1 VLADLRRTHERL
13 LAVVATLPE
22 GDLERLATH
31 FQPEELADDTD
42 AIAGWIAHICDEH
55 LREHVD
61 WIQRLTGSS

>member
-13 LAVVATLPE
+13 LAVVAALPE

-42 AIAGWIAHICDEH
+42 AIAGWIVHICDEH
-55 LREHVD
+55 PRERVD
-61 WIQRLTGSS
+61 WILRLTGSS

>member
-22 GDLERLATH
+22 GDLERLAAH
-31 FQPEELADDTD
+31 YQPEELADDTD
-42 AIAGWIAHICDEH
+42 SIAGWIAHICDEH
-55 LREHVD
+55 LREQVD

>member
-13 LAVVATLPE
+13 LAVVAALPE

-42 AIAGWIAHICDEH
+42 AIAGWIVQICDEH
-55 LREHVD
+55 PRERVD
-61 WIQRLTGSS
+61 WILRLTGSS